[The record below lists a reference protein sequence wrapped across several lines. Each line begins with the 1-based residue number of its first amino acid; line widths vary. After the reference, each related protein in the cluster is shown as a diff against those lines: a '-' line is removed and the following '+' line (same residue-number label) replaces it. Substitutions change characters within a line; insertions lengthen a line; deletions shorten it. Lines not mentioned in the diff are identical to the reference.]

1 MSKVKR
7 DEKAVKKQ
15 KDSSSDDDSS
25 SEEVQI
31 VKKDVKKVAA
41 PVKVAKK
48 QESDSSS
55 DSSSDEKPA
64 AGQKRAAPA
73 QVQKKGDTKKPKVE
87 ESSSDDDSSEEK
99 PKAKVQPKAVAT
111 PANTQG
117 SKQTKV
123 PVKVAKKESSSDSS
137 EDDSSEEKPKK
148 TAAKP
153 QPAKAQ
159 PAKAKKESSSDE
171 DSEESEKPKKTA
183 KVAKKQES
191 SDEDDKEMS
200 EEQKPVAPKSA
211 PAQATGDEPREV
223 FVGNLSFKSDENS
236 IREYLTFYGEVTKVK
251 VLSDQQGRSKGVAF
265 VEFADHASAQKC
277 VTEGGSLDGRDL
289 KINFS
294 NQKPAG
300 ARAVVTDPSAEGSD
314 TLFCGN
320 LKFEATEDDLRAL
333 FETVGEVR
341 DIRIAK
347 DESGSSRGFAH
358 IQYMSPDDAKE
369 ALSLNGQMVNGRPV
383 RLDLSAPKKPGF
395 GGGGRSPP
403 PRRGGFNQRGPSR
416 PASARGSIVQFQG
429 NRQKF

>member
-1 MSKVKR
+1 
-7 DEKAVKKQ
+7 
-15 KDSSSDDDSS
+15 
-25 SEEVQI
+25 
-31 VKKDVKKVAA
+31 
-41 PVKVAKK
+41 
-48 QESDSSS
+48 
-55 DSSSDEKPA
+55 
-64 AGQKRAAPA
+64 
-73 QVQKKGDTKKPKVE
+73 
-87 ESSSDDDSSEEK
+87 
-99 PKAKVQPKAVAT
+99 
-111 PANTQG
+111 
-117 SKQTKV
+117 
-123 PVKVAKKESSSDSS
+123 
-137 EDDSSEEKPKK
+137 
-148 TAAKP
+148 
-153 QPAKAQ
+153 
-159 PAKAKKESSSDE
+159 
-171 DSEESEKPKKTA
+171 
-183 KVAKKQES
+183 
-191 SDEDDKEMS
+191 MS
-200 EEQKPVAPKSA
+200 EEQKPAAPKSA

-265 VEFADHASAQKC
+265 VEFADHTSAQKC